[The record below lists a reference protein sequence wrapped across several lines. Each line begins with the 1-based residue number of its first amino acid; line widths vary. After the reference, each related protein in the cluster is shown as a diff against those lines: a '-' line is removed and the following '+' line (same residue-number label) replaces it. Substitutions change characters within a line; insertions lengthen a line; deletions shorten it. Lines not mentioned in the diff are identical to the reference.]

1 MVVWEYYVRGG
12 ELIISK
18 QLRFE
23 VSQVGF
29 GDFLGGQG
37 PPSNESIRIIYVW
50 REVLD
55 ASFHWRFDQLWGW
68 NNIKIMVPCL

>member
-1 MVVWEYYVRGG
+1 MVVWKYYVSV
-12 ELIISK
+12 ISK

-23 VSQVGF
+23 MSQVGF

-50 REVLD
+50 RAVLD
-55 ASFHWRFDQLWGW
+55 ASFHWRFDQLWG
-68 NNIKIMVPCL
+68 